1 MLRVAIQ
8 VDHAEVD
15 HFLGTEN
22 SKPFDVRH
30 ASNASG
36 SAVSKRGMRAQG
48 RPSSPSGDLRRPLSA
63 LPYVHDRPIRS
74 WFRPRGVHVI
84 VSADYTVF

>member
-36 SAVSKRGMRAQG
+36 SAVSKRGMR
-48 RPSSPSGDLRRPLSA
+48 RPLSA

-84 VSADYTVF
+84 VFADYTVF